1 MVIEK
6 HSVNLIKAAV
16 FSGLL
21 NGIINGIINW
31 FQVKDNTE
39 LFLTVDSISSGSH
52 TVLGGAV
59 ILATTLAI
67 ILTSIGY
74 FTFKAPDKPSY
85 FPGVFL
91 LTLKNAFFTFG
102 ILTTLSILL
111 QRVAGSISVT
121 SVTAAFIVA
130 MIAALVAG
138 TIDYMTKK
146 ELLRR

>member
-1 MVIEK
+1 MVIQK
-6 HSVNLIKAAV
+6 HSDNLTKAAV
-16 FSGLL
+16 FSGLI
-21 NGIINGIINW
+21 NGIVNGIINW
-31 FQVKDNTE
+31 FQVK
-39 LFLTVDSISSGSH
+39 
-52 TVLGGAV
+52 
-59 ILATTLAI
+59 
-67 ILTSIGY
+67 
-74 FTFKAPDKPSY
+74 DKPSY